1 MMLLALALTITA
13 ALVFYLTCSQQNWR
27 RAPWPRPLR
36 WVALAAGA
44 AATVLWCE
52 ATGLGAGISAALTA
66 AMLAWTLAP
75 YAGWWWDVRVRRGER
90 P

>member
-1 MMLLALALTITA
+1 MILSALLLTTVA

-36 WVALAAGA
+36 WVALVAGA
-44 AATVLWCE
+44 ASLVLWWM
-52 ATGLGAGISAALTA
+52 AAGPGAGISAALTA

-75 YAGWWWDVRVRRGER
+75 YLGWWWHARTRRGER
-90 P
+90 R